1 MDNNLEELRRA
12 SDAVADVFSELY
24 WDAEKVSSQSG
35 EKKNNRNQVIQ
46 MIRFTGKCLLIAI
59 VMFFGVLFGMQ
70 QANSGMLDMKGYKDP
85 SLKGAFTLGG
95 GEGQEKSFHF
105 GTNRYGERSG
115 RKTKQLE
122 QAETFNLFSKAG
134 ETLSNTVTDSA
145 QAMYEW
151 VSKLNR

>member
-1 MDNNLEELRRA
+1 
-12 SDAVADVFSELY
+12 
-24 WDAEKVSSQSG
+24 
-35 EKKNNRNQVIQ
+35 

-95 GEGQEKSFHF
+95 GGEGQEKEASIL
-105 GTNRYGERSG
+105 GQTVTAKDLEE
-115 RKTKQLE
+115 KQKQLE